1 VEDHTLVSFFLES
14 GEWIAHSHLCLLSV
28 SVVELDSGQTH
39 VLSLHAALLYIMV
52 QAPDNKKTIVSD
64 IAVFVLKR
72 DVKLQL
78 TN

>member
-39 VLSLHAALLYIMV
+39 VLSLHAA
-52 QAPDNKKTIVSD
+52 
-64 IAVFVLKR
+64 FVLFNKFSCCP
-72 DVKLQL
+72 VPVPLCKAMQHEG
-78 TN
+78 